1 MQKCHGRH
9 AAHDL
14 ELIDLKFFS
23 SQEWVEQRKEEKKI
37 KTNLV
42 VSKLDS
48 ALELL
53 LPQAQLV
60 DRHQQRIQCG
70 CQCLK
75 VIVFLGSF
83 DNASRRHYVE
93 DRISN

>member
-14 ELIDLKFFS
+14 ELIDSKIFS
-23 SQEWVEQRKEEKKI
+23 SQEWVVGTTQKKM

-42 VSKLDS
+42 MSKLNS

-53 LPQAQLV
+53 LSQAQLV
-60 DRHQQRIQCG
+60 DSHQQRIQCG
-70 CQCLK
+70 GYCLK
-75 VIVFLGSF
+75 VIFLLGSF
-83 DNASRRHYVE
+83 DNSSRRHYVVVNE
-93 DRISN
+93 N